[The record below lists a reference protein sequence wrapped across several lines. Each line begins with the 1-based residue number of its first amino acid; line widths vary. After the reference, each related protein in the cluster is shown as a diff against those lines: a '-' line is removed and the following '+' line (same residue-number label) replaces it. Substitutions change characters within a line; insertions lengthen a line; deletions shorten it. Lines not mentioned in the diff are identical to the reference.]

1 MWTRAELKAKAMIN
15 LKKYYW
21 AAFLVSLIFSIVST
35 NGSGFQNVMGS
46 SNSPAQSE
54 MVLPE
59 PMEGMDGVLSGDV
72 VNNVGGILDSMP
84 ISGSFSGM
92 KWSGLILGLFTGI
105 VIIAVIVGLILTVFV
120 APVVEVGKNR
130 FYLESRLA
138 GQSAGAGRVMW
149 GFSHNYLNIVLTR
162 FLQNLFV
169 AIGTICCVIPGIYL
183 TYAFRMV
190 PYILAENPDMKPME
204 VLRLSMQMMDGQKM
218 DTFVLDVSLLGWA
231 ILGVLACC
239 IGTIFVQPYFDAINA
254 ELYAVL
260 RRPYSGN
267 LRGFGYPETDF
278 CGEMAGNSMGYNSG
292 CTAGY
297 TTGNTTGNTPE
308 YTPEYTT
315 ENTTGQSAAEP
326 FSTPVPGEAGMVN
339 RTEGGP
345 GSGYYLNGEFHPYS
359 EEDNNN

>member
-35 NGSGFQNVMGS
+35 NGSSLQNVMGS
-46 SNSPAQSE
+46 SNSSAQSE

-59 PMEGMDGVLSGDV
+59 PMEGMGGVLSGDV

-84 ISGSFSGM
+84 ISGNFSGM
-92 KWSGLILGLFTGI
+92 KWSGLLLGLFTGI
-105 VIIAVIVGLILTVFV
+105 VIVAVIVGLILAVFV
-120 APVVEVGKNR
+120 APVIEVGKNR

-138 GQSAGAGRVMW
+138 GQSAGVSRVMW

-162 FLQNLFV
+162 FLQNLFI

-183 TYAFRMV
+183 AYAFRMV
-190 PYILAENPDMKPME
+190 SYILAENPDMKPME

-260 RRPYSGN
+260 RRPYSGS

-278 CGEMAGNSMGYNSG
+278 CGETAGNSMGYNSG
-292 CTAGY
+292 YSA
-297 TTGNTTGNTPE
+297 GNTTGN
-308 YTPEYTT
+308 TPEYTT

-326 FSTPVPGEAGMVN
+326 FSTPVPGEAGKVN

>member
-1 MWTRAELKAKAMIN
+1 M
-15 LKKYYW
+15 
-21 AAFLVSLIFSIVST
+21 
-35 NGSGFQNVMGS
+35 
-46 SNSPAQSE
+46 
-54 MVLPE
+54 
-59 PMEGMDGVLSGDV
+59 
-72 VNNVGGILDSMP
+72 
-84 ISGSFSGM
+84 
-92 KWSGLILGLFTGI
+92 
-105 VIIAVIVGLILTVFV
+105 IIAVIVGLILTVFV

-138 GQSAGAGRVMW
+138 GQSAGTGRVMW

-278 CGEMAGNSMGYNSG
+278 CGEMAGTSMGYNSG

>member
-46 SNSPAQSE
+46 SNSSAQSE

-59 PMEGMDGVLSGDV
+59 PMGGMDGVLSGDV

-84 ISGSFSGM
+84 ISGNFSGM
-92 KWSGLILGLFTGI
+92 KWSGLLLGLFTGI
-105 VIIAVIVGLILTVFV
+105 VIVAVIVGLILAVFV
-120 APVVEVGKNR
+120 APVIEVGKNR

-138 GQSAGAGRVMW
+138 GQSAGVSRVMW

-162 FLQNLFV
+162 FLQDLFI

-183 TYAFRMV
+183 AYAFRMV
-190 PYILAENPDMKPME
+190 SYILAENPDMKPME

>member
-46 SNSPAQSE
+46 SNSSAQSE

-59 PMEGMDGVLSGDV
+59 PMEGMGGVLSGDV

-84 ISGSFSGM
+84 ISGNFSGM
-92 KWSGLILGLFTGI
+92 KWSGLLLGLFTGI
-105 VIIAVIVGLILTVFV
+105 VIIAVIVGLILAVFV
-120 APVVEVGKNR
+120 APVIEVGKNR

-138 GQSAGAGRVMW
+138 GQSAGVSRVMW

-162 FLQNLFV
+162 FLQNLFI
-169 AIGTICCVIPGIYL
+169 ALGPICCVIPGIYL
-183 TYAFRMV
+183 AYAFRMV
-190 PYILAENPDMKPME
+190 SYILAENPDMKPME

-278 CGEMAGNSMGYNSG
+278 YGE
-292 CTAGY
+292 TA
-297 TTGNTTGNTPE
+297 GNTTENTPG
-308 YTPEYTT
+308 YTT
-315 ENTTGQSAAEP
+315 ENPTEQRASESFYTSA
-326 FSTPVPGEAGMVN
+326 SGEAGMVN